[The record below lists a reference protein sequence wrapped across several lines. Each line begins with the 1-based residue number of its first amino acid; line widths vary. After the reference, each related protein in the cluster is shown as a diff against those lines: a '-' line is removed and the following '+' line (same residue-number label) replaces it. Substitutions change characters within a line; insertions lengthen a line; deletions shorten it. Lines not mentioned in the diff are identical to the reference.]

1 MKANFLR
8 SFLFCEKNETNK
20 SKKQDVKKNRIFALL
35 TRYQVEKMKKAI
47 FPGTFDP
54 FTIGHYSIVKRGLEL
69 FDEIV
74 IGIGVN
80 QSKKTLFDVEKRVD
94 MIKQAFKD
102 EPRVLVQTYDSL
114 TIDFAESVGAKYILR
129 GLRTVSDFEYEHTIA
144 NANRQLN
151 GLETVLL
158 FTETDYS
165 FISSTVVR
173 DLIKY
178 GRDISKFLPPNVEM

>member
-1 MKANFLR
+1 MKR
-8 SFLFCEKNETNK
+8 
-20 SKKQDVKKNRIFALL
+20 
-35 TRYQVEKMKKAI
+35 AI

-54 FTIGHYSIVKRGLEL
+54 FTIGHYSIVMRGLEL

-80 QSKKTLFDVEKRVD
+80 QSKKTLFDIEKRIEIVN
-94 MIKQAFKD
+94 QAFKN
-102 EPRVLVQTYDSL
+102 ESRVSVQTYDSL
-114 TIDFAESVGAKYILR
+114 TVDFAEKVVAKYILR

-158 FTETDYS
+158 FTETEYS

-173 DLIKY
+173 DLIRY
-178 GRDISKFLPPNVEM
+178 GRKIDDFLPPGVEIG

>member
-1 MKANFLR
+1 MKR
-8 SFLFCEKNETNK
+8 
-20 SKKQDVKKNRIFALL
+20 
-35 TRYQVEKMKKAI
+35 AI

-54 FTIGHYSIVKRGLEL
+54 FTIGHYSIVMRGLNL
-69 FDEIV
+69 FDEII

-80 QSKKTLFDVEKRVD
+80 QSKKTLFDMDNRVN
-94 MIKQAFKD
+94 MIRQAFRN
-102 EPRVLVQTYDSL
+102 EPRVSIETYDSL
-114 TIDFAESVGAKYILR
+114 TIDFADAMGAKYILR

-158 FTETDYS
+158 FTETEYS

-173 DLIKY
+173 DLIRY
-178 GRDISKFLPPNVEM
+178 GRDISGFLPPGVICPPIP

>member
-1 MKANFLR
+1 MKR
-8 SFLFCEKNETNK
+8 
-20 SKKQDVKKNRIFALL
+20 
-35 TRYQVEKMKKAI
+35 AI

-54 FTIGHYSIVKRGLEL
+54 FTIGHYSIVMRGLEL

-80 QSKKTLFDVEKRVD
+80 QTKKTLFDMEKRIAIVN
-94 MIKQAFKD
+94 QAFEN
-102 EPRVLVQTYDSL
+102 EPRVSVQTYDSL
-114 TIDFAESVGAKYILR
+114 TVDFADAVHAKYILR

-151 GLETVLL
+151 GLETVIL
-158 FTETDYS
+158 FTEAEYS

-178 GRDISKFLPPNVEM
+178 GRDINNFLPPGVKI